1 MPLEWI
7 ATMLARELRTLAR
20 ELEAYASDAEIW
32 ATPPGLPNS
41 AGTLTLHLC
50 GNLQHFVGAVLGGTG
65 YVRRRDAEFGDRGG
79 SRAELIAGVQTTI
92 GVVEQTLGAGRALD
106 LAADYPDAIGGKFRV
121 TTGDFLIH
129 LAAHLAFHVGQ
140 IDYHRRLLTGSP
152 ASVGVVSV
160 PEMATARPAS

>member
-7 ATMLARELRTLAR
+7 AVMLARELRTLAR
-20 ELEAYASDAEIW
+20 ELEAYGDEAEIW
-32 ATPPGLPNS
+32 ATPTGLPNS

-65 YVRRRDAEFGDRGG
+65 YVRRREAEFGARGVP
-79 SRAELIAGVQTTI
+79 RAELIAQVQATI
-92 GVVEQTLGAGRALD
+92 GAVEQTLGGGRSID
-106 LAADYPDAIGGKFRV
+106 LSAEFPDAIGGKFRV